1 MAEINWALGQGNGA
15 QNAFQTG
22 FQIGDMLRQR
32 GERRDQMNA
41 LAQRQA
47 AADQQAAQ
55 ERRRADLPF
64 VGRLLNTVTDEASY
78 QQARGVAQQYG
89 IDLSNAPQNFD
100 PNWIEQQ
107 KLTVQ
112 SLADP
117 HKQEAL
123 TNIAK
128 ELVDAGY
135 QYGSTDFNTML
146 RQRIAASDAKYVPL
160 APGGGLAAVQP
171 GQGAQL
177 VIAPNSGGVAPGTP
191 VGGAAPSGV
200 PQGAVDYLRKNPS
213 LKADF
218 DAKYGAGAADRIL
231 GGGSGNATGGFR

>member
-22 FQIGDMLRQR
+22 FQIGDLLRQR

-47 AADQQAAQ
+47 AADQRAAQ
-55 ERRRADLPF
+55 EQKRADLPF
-64 VGRLLNTVTDEASY
+64 VAKLIETSIDENSY
-78 QQARGVAQQYG
+78 QRNRQVAQQYG
-89 IDLSNAPQNFD
+89 IDLSGAPANFD
-100 PNWIEQQ
+100 PTWRDEQLVTIKALSSPQ
-107 KLTVQ
+107 
-112 SLADP
+112 A
-117 HKQEAL
+117 QEAL
-123 TNIAK
+123 STYGK
-128 ELVDAGY
+128 EGMDAGY
-135 QYGSTDFNTML
+135 RGVELQNYV
-146 RQRIAASDAKYVPL
+146 RQRVAADSAKYFPL

-177 VIAPNSGGVAPGTP
+177 VIAPNMGGAAPGAP
-191 VGGAAPSGV
+191 VGSQGSAPSGV
-200 PQGAVDYLRKNPS
+200 PQGAVDYLRQNPS
-213 LKADF
+213 LKAQF

>member
-47 AADQQAAQ
+47 AADQRAAQ
-55 ERRRADLPF
+55 EQKRADLPF
-64 VGRLLNTVTDEASY
+64 VGRLLNSVTDENSY
-78 QQARGVAQQYG
+78 QQARGIAQQYG

-107 KLTVQ
+107 KLTIQ

-117 HKQEAL
+117 KKQEAL

-135 QYGSTDFNTML
+135 QYGSPDFNTML

-171 GQGAQL
+171 GQAAQL
-177 VIAPNSGGVAPGTP
+177 VIAPNMGVAAPGAP
-191 VGGAAPSGV
+191 VGPQPSAPETTKVIGGKQYYQYGGKWYDEPMGGASS
-200 PQGAVDYLRKNPS
+200 N
-213 LKADF
+213 
-218 DAKYGAGAADRIL
+218 AG
-231 GGGSGNATGGFR
+231 GNF